1 MCPDVECSISLN
13 ESQMPWAKPREY
25 FTHTN
30 ARDKSTKCDMY
41 YHHNSSVFVSGTVS
55 VPSIEKSFVIKKK
68 ARRENEKG
76 NYATKYQLAEI
87 RRIQLQPTSHTG
99 LHAKCHLRSQ
109 PLCAVA
115 PPLFCFLKIRRR

>member
-41 YHHNSSVFVSGTVS
+41 YHHNSSVFVSVPVSVTVS

-76 NYATKYQLAEI
+76 NYAAKYQLAEI
-87 RRIQLQPTSHTG
+87 RRIQLHVTTDKSHRLTCQM
-99 LHAKCHLRSQ
+99 LPS
-109 PLCAVA
+109 
-115 PPLFCFLKIRRR
+115 